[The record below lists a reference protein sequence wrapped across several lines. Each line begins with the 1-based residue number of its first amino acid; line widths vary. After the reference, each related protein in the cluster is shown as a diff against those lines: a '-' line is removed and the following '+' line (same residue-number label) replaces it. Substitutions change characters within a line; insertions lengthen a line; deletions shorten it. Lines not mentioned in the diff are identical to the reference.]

1 MSFWTKIKKQI
12 SRTGHKLGLDVNH
25 DTWNAMF
32 IGRAAGTGT
41 GALMGLQYGGV
52 GAIVGAA
59 VGGEVG
65 QWAGFTTGK
74 QLQKSEEAAEDYQ
87 ESLDR
92 IAAAAEAETVEL
104 TTNESQDVANQND
117 DRAARLASAYSLSN
131 TRSVTG
137 KQLATS
143 TSVKRSARGR
153 STLG

>member
-1 MSFWTKIKKQI
+1 MSFWTKIKKQV
-12 SRTGHKLGLDVNH
+12 SRTGHKLGLDMNS
-25 DTWNAMF
+25 TGWKATGSGMMA
-32 IGRAAGTGT
+32 GMMAGALAAGPG
-41 GALMGLQYGGV
+41 GAFV
-52 GAIVGAA
+52 GAYMGTAAGMA
-59 VGGEVG
+59 VGHE
-65 QWAGFTTGK
+65 
-74 QLQKSEEAAEDYQ
+74 LEEQEKAADEYQ
-87 ESLDR
+87 DSMNR

-104 TTNESQDVANQND
+104 TTNESQDVTNQND